1 MKKIEEMHYIRLCLG
16 KQTLLGSYGRK
27 LNRQGSNSKGSEMVR
42 YTGKGINPE
51 ELEALKMNTLP
62 LSLAKGHACQ
72 ENFILATLI
81 SGGRKVLFII
91 L

>member
-51 ELEALKMNTLP
+51 RARGTENEH
-62 LSLAKGHACQ
+62 LAS
-72 ENFILATLI
+72 FF
-81 SGGRKVLFII
+81 S
-91 L
+91 